1 MKKFLKIVGIILLI
15 LIFTGGMY
23 LFSIKDKINLTVN
36 ILRKYSEFINENN
49 IDTKNIVAIELESD
63 KDYKEVQYKNTHG
76 VPLTLDIYEA
86 KKTLKNG
93 SPVLLYVHGGS
104 WVYGTKEIPNVISP
118 LLDAFREEG
127 FVIISTSYE
136 LMRGEENF
144 NKQISDIKDT
154 IRWIY
159 KNKEEYNFN
168 TDKIGV
174 IGASSGAHLSLIAT
188 YSNEDEFIDDEDLKN
203 YPSNIKFLVDF
214 FGPTDLNTL
223 DMNNVTWDLQQV
235 IDSLGNNKEEI
246 FNKYSAINYVDSN
259 EPNTLIVH
267 SKKDSLVPY
276 SNAEILYNKLL
287 EKKNKVN
294 IITLEGASHD
304 FSEFD
309 IDEIISVG
317 TKMLKFILQN
327 I

>member
-15 LIFTGGMY
+15 LIFTGGVY

-104 WVYGTKEIPNVISP
+104 WIYGTKEIPNVISP

-223 DMNNVTWDLQQV
+223 DMNNATWDLQQV

>member
-1 MKKFLKIVGIILLI
+1 MKNFFKGLGIFLLI
-15 LIFTGGMY
+15 LLFLGVIY
-23 LFSIKDKINLTVN
+23 IFSIKDKITLTVN
-36 ILRKYSEFINENN
+36 ILKKYSEFIEQNN
-49 IDTKNIVAIELESD
+49 ISKENITSINLESD
-63 KDYKEVQYKNTHG
+63 KDYKEVEYKNTNDT
-76 VPLTLDIYEA
+76 PLTLDVFEA
-86 KKTLKNG
+86 KKTLKKG
-93 SPVLLYVHGGS
+93 SPVLVYVHGGS
-104 WVYGTKEIPNVISP
+104 WVYGTKEIPEAISP

-136 LMRGEENF
+136 LMRGKENF
-144 NKQISDIKDT
+144 NKQISDVKDT

-168 TDKIGV
+168 TDKIGI
-174 IGASSGAHLSLIAT
+174 IGASSGAHLSLMAA
-188 YSNEDEFIDDEDLKN
+188 YSNEDEFVDDEELKN
-203 YPSNIKFLVDF
+203 YPSNIEFLIDF

-223 DMNNVTWDLQQV
+223 YMNNVSFDLQQV
-235 IDSLGNNKEEI
+235 IDSVGDDKEEI
-246 FNKYSAINYVDSN
+246 FNKYSPVNYVDNN
-259 EPNTLIVH
+259 EPNTLIIH

-276 SNAEILYNKLL
+276 NNAEILYNKLKD
-287 EKKNKVN
+287 KKNKVS

-309 IDEIISVG
+309 VNEIIEVG

>member
-1 MKKFLKIVGIILLI
+1 MKKFLKKLGIILLI
-15 LIFTGGMY
+15 LIFLGGIY
-23 LFSIKDKINLTVN
+23 IFSIKDKIRLTVN
-36 ILRKYSEFINENN
+36 ILNKYSQFINENN
-49 IDTKNIVAIELESD
+49 IDEKNIVTIELESS
-63 KDYKEVQYKNTHG
+63 KDYKEVQYKNTNG
-76 VPLTLDIYEA
+76 IPLTLDIFEA
-86 KKTLKNG
+86 KKSLKKG

-104 WVYGTKEIPNVISP
+104 WVYGTKEIPDVISP

-144 NKQISDIKDT
+144 NKQIADIKDT

-174 IGASSGAHLSLIAT
+174 IGASSGAHLSLIAA
-188 YSNEDEFIDDEDLKN
+188 YSSEEEFVDDDDLKN
-203 YPSNIKFLVDF
+203 YPSDIKFLIDF

-223 DMNNVTWDLQQV
+223 DMSNVTWDLQQV
-235 IDSLGNNKEEI
+235 IDSLGNNKEEV
-246 FNKYSAINYVDSN
+246 FNKYSPINYVDSN
-259 EPNTLIVH
+259 EPNTLIIH

-276 SNAEILYNKLL
+276 NNAEVLYDKLI
-287 EKKNKVN
+287 EKKNKVS

>member
-1 MKKFLKIVGIILLI
+1 MKKFLKNLGIILLI
-15 LIFTGGMY
+15 LMFLGGIY
-23 LFSIKDKINLTVN
+23 IFSIKDKIRLTVN
-36 ILRKYSEFINENN
+36 ILNKYSQFINENN
-49 IDTKNIVAIELESD
+49 IDEKNIVTIELESS
-63 KDYKEVQYKNTHG
+63 KDYKEVQYKNTNG
-76 VPLTLDIYEA
+76 IPLTLDIFEA
-86 KKTLKNG
+86 KKSLKKG

-104 WVYGTKEIPNVISP
+104 WVYGTKEIPEVISP

-144 NKQISDIKDT
+144 NKQIADIKDT

-174 IGASSGAHLSLIAT
+174 IGASSGAHLSLIAA
-188 YSNEDEFIDDEDLKN
+188 YSSEEEFVDDDDLKN
-203 YPSNIKFLVDF
+203 YPSDIKFLIDF

-223 DMNNVTWDLQQV
+223 DMSNVTWDLQQV

-246 FNKYSAINYVDSN
+246 FNKYSPINYVDNN
-259 EPNTLIVH
+259 EPNTLIIH

-276 SNAEILYNKLL
+276 NNAEVLYDKLI
-287 EKKNKVN
+287 EKKNKVS

>member
-15 LIFTGGMY
+15 LIFTGGVY

-223 DMNNVTWDLQQV
+223 DMSNVTWDLQQV
-235 IDSLGNNKEEI
+235 IDSLGSNKEEV
-246 FNKYSAINYVDSN
+246 FNQYSAINYVDSN
-259 EPNTLIVH
+259 EPNTLIIH